1 MIGYK
6 TLIKKIAKFVL
17 ASQAH
22 DVVNIKIDQINY
34 GGVLSKK
41 KVVITGGGSGLGFA
55 MARKFIS
62 EGAEVLITGRNEEKL
77 KKACGDLG
85 TSCRYK
91 VFDVTK
97 VEDAVTFVDECYNL
111 CGGLDSMVLNAGV
124 SLHEGSFHNVTV
136 EGFDMQFN
144 TNLKATYFLSKA
156 FLEKK
161 EEKKEGGNLLIVSSN
176 TSAKSIDI
184 PYGITKAAVNSLTG
198 AFARRV
204 YRKGIRVNAIAPG
217 VTLTDMT
224 KDFAVFE
231 NGNFA
236 NNSACGR
243 VFLPE
248 EIAEVAC
255 FMISDAS
262 KCISGEVIFCDAGNH
277 LNVNF
282 K

>member
-1 MIGYK
+1 MGYK
-6 TLIKKIAKFVL
+6 GLIKKFAKFILV
-17 ASQAH
+17 SQAH
-22 DVVNIKIDQINY
+22 EVVNIKIDNINY
-34 GGVLSKK
+34 GGILANKK
-41 KVVITGGGSGLGFA
+41 IVVTGGGSGLGFA
-55 MARKFIS
+55 MARKFVS
-62 EGAEVLITGRNEEKL
+62 EGADVLITGRNEEKL
-77 KKACGDLG
+77 KKACATLG
-85 TSCRYK
+85 ASCQYK

-97 VEDAVTFVDECYNL
+97 IEDAATFVEACYKL
-111 CGGLDSMVLNAGV
+111 CGGFDTFVLNAGF
-124 SLHEGSFHNVTV
+124 SLHEGSFHNVTI
-136 EGFDMQFN
+136 EGFDVQFN

-156 FLEKK
+156 FLEQKLEKK
-161 EEKKEGGNLLIVSSN
+161 EEGNLLIVSSN

-184 PYGITKAAVNSLTG
+184 PYGITKAAINSMTG
-198 AFARRV
+198 ALARRV
-204 YRKGIRVNAIAPG
+204 YKKGIRVNAIAPG

-231 NGNFA
+231 KGNYA

-248 EIAEVAC
+248 EVAEVAC

-262 KCISGEVIFCDAGNH
+262 KCISGEVVFCDAGNH

>member
-111 CGGLDSMVLNAGV
+111 CGGLDSIVLNAGV

-144 TNLKATYFLSKA
+144 TNL
-156 FLEKK
+156 
-161 EEKKEGGNLLIVSSN
+161 NLNYS
-176 TSAKSIDI
+176 
-184 PYGITKAAVNSLTG
+184 
-198 AFARRV
+198 
-204 YRKGIRVNAIAPG
+204 
-217 VTLTDMT
+217 
-224 KDFAVFE
+224 
-231 NGNFA
+231 
-236 NNSACGR
+236 
-243 VFLPE
+243 
-248 EIAEVAC
+248 
-255 FMISDAS
+255 
-262 KCISGEVIFCDAGNH
+262 
-277 LNVNF
+277 
-282 K
+282 

>member
-1 MIGYK
+1 MGYK
-6 TLIKKIAKFVL
+6 GLIKKFAKFILV
-17 ASQAH
+17 SQAH
-22 DVVNIKIDQINY
+22 EVVNIKIDNINY
-34 GGVLSKK
+34 GGILANKK
-41 KVVITGGGSGLGFA
+41 IVVTGGGSGLGFA
-55 MARKFIS
+55 MARKFVS
-62 EGAEVLITGRNEEKL
+62 EGADVLITGRNEEKL
-77 KKACGDLG
+77 KKACATLG
-85 TSCRYK
+85 ASCQYK

-97 VEDAVTFVDECYNL
+97 IEDAATFVEACYKL
-111 CGGLDSMVLNAGV
+111 CGGFDTFVLNAGV
-124 SLHEGSFHNVTV
+124 SLNEGSFHNVTI
-136 EGFDMQFN
+136 EGFDVQFN

-156 FLEKK
+156 FLEQKLEKK
-161 EEKKEGGNLLIVSSN
+161 EEGNLLIVSSN

-184 PYGITKAAVNSLTG
+184 PYGITKAAINSMTG
-198 AFARRV
+198 ALARRV
-204 YRKGIRVNAIAPG
+204 YKKGIRVNAIAPG

-231 NGNFA
+231 KGNYA

-248 EIAEVAC
+248 EVAEVAC

-262 KCISGEVIFCDAGNH
+262 KCISGEVVFCDAGNH